1 MKRATG
7 VPVSIEAS
15 VTRAPT
21 VKARQPPSIT
31 VEGSR
36 LASTAEAAAPR
47 PVSRKIRVPPQTRLF
62 ECSSCAAND
71 GPSDRYAPERAHVP
85 TRAGRAATK
94 APLAARGTLTFS
106 RNELATP
113 GPTVPGSG
121 IRTTATIPI
130 TNAARISHQTIRV
143 GAKAYWASAL
153 APIAPS
159 ACPPVGA
166 ALETID
172 VARPS

>member
-7 VPVSIEAS
+7 VPAWIEAS
-15 VTRAPT
+15 VTKAPT
-21 VKARQPPSIT
+21 IRARQPPSIT

-36 LASTAEAAAPR
+36 LTSTAEAAAPR
-47 PVSRKIRVPPQTRLF
+47 PVSKKIKMPPQTRFL
-62 ECSSCAAND
+62 ECSSCAAKD
-71 GPSDRYAPERAHVP
+71 GPSDRYTPARAHVP

-113 GPTVPGSG
+113 GLTVPGSG
-121 IRTTATIPI
+121 ISTTVTIPI
-130 TNAARISHQTIRV
+130 TNAARITHQTRWV
-143 GAKAYWASAL
+143 GAEAYWASAL
-153 APIAPS
+153 AIAPR

-166 ALETID
+166 ALE
-172 VARPS
+172 